1 MGVGQVEGA
10 LVVLPIPDLTH
21 QHLPLRTLVG
31 LALSLLVLVV
41 LSLVY

>member
-1 MGVGQVEGA
+1 M
-10 LVVLPIPDLTH
+10 VLPVPYLMH
-21 QHLPLRTLVG
+21 QHLPLRTLVS